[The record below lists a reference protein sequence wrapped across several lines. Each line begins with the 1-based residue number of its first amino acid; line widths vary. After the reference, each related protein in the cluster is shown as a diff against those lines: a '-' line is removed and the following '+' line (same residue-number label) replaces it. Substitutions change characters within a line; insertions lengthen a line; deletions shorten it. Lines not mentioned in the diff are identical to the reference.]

1 MTVMFKSDKIIIAIT
16 AYCTNLILFEKIA
29 RSFLHFLRVISESTR
44 KGFRKGVCQWTT
56 VQVATAVS
64 VTMVTTKK
72 PKDKGKG
79 SFKTWLYTIGRNVAI
94 DYLRKQS
101 KHIEVSIDENN
112 ADLISDEDVVESAYI
127 KKEQK
132 IIVHKAMRKLAP
144 AYQQVLWLIYF
155 EELSNKEAAKVMR
168 KSVRSIESLLYR
180 ARKSLKS
187 QLEMEGYDYEK
198 L

>member
-1 MTVMFKSDKIIIAIT
+1 MDNGASSYRRFRDNGDQNALVEIIRD
-16 AYCTNLILFEKIA
+16 YKDGLILYLTSIVGNA
-29 RSFLHFLRVISESTR
+29 
-44 KGFRKGVCQWTT
+44 Q
-56 VQVATAVS
+56 TAEELAEDTFVLIG
-64 VTMVTTKK
+64 TKK

-79 SFKTWLYTIGRNVAI
+79 SFKTWLYTIGRNAAI
-94 DYLRKQS
+94 DYLRKHS
-101 KHIEVSIDENN
+101 KHIEVPIDDNN
-112 ADLISDEDVVESAYI
+112 AALISEEDAVESAYI

-155 EELSNKEAAKVMR
+155 EELSSREAAKIMK

-180 ARKSLKS
+180 ARKALRS
-187 QLEMEGYDYEK
+187 QLETEGFDYEN

>member
-1 MTVMFKSDKIIIAIT
+1 MDNGASSYRRFRDNGDKNALVEIIKD
-16 AYCTNLILFEKIA
+16 YKDGLILYLTSIVGNIHIA
-29 RSFLHFLRVISESTR
+29 EELAEDTFVLL
-44 KGFRKGVCQWTT
+44 G
-56 VQVATAVS
+56 
-64 VTMVTTKK
+64 TKK

-94 DYLRKQS
+94 DYLRKHS
-101 KHIEVSIDENN
+101 KHIEVSIDDNTEI
-112 ADLISDEDVVESAYI
+112 LSDENDVELEYI

-132 IIVHKAMRKLAP
+132 IIVHKAMRKLP
-144 AYQQVLWLIYF
+144 PEYQQVLWLVYF
-155 EELSNKEAAKVMR
+155 EELSNKEAATVMG

-187 QLEMEGYDYEK
+187 QLEMEGFDYEK